1 MKQVVFNV
9 PDDKYHFFMELI
21 KSLDFIKV
29 SGKVK
34 LSEDQQVFVE
44 ETRKSLDQVE
54 QHLRGEIRLKTADQL
69 LNEL

>member
-1 MKQVVFNV
+1 MKQVVLNV

-21 KSLDFIKV
+21 KSLGFVKV